1 MLSHSTSDKF
11 LFLFGRVK
19 EHQHKAEIPLDY
31 SAIRHGVDVNMEA
44 SISKEDLIHAGG
56 LGARDDLNS
65 MLPSAVDGTDY
76 EETLMETMDYEDST
90 GKESHKIAHPGL
102 GATHEQVHIPG
113 GTMFPSQ
120 IPQLG
125 EP

>member
-1 MLSHSTSDKF
+1 VISF

-19 EHQHKAEIPLDY
+19 EHQQKAEIPLDY

-44 SISKEDLIHAGG
+44 PILKEDLFLAGG

-76 EETLMETMDYEDST
+76 EETLMETMDYEDPT
-90 GKESHKIAHPGL
+90 GKESHEIAHPGL
-102 GATHEQVHIPG
+102 GATREQVHIPG